1 AAASPRPAVGARD
14 AEPSPV
20 NKARHVW
27 KGRGSPRPSVPVLLG
42 GELLLL
48 LLLLLLP
55 RGNGGGGACRKS
67 PPPPSSLTGLV
78 SGLTVTMPE
87 SSVNTTVGAN
97 ITLPCMY
104 ILESVPDMIQW
115 NFYGSDM
122 ETLPVYL
129 WRLGVPY
136 YFAQYKDRIRVAN
149 NTGNASLSIFNMQP
163 SDTGIYRCSVYKFKD
178 GTANEGEKSVSVS
191 VLVPPSKP
199 LCSFGSSHHPKVEI
213 GHLITLACI
222 SEIGLP
228 KPAYKWYKLI
238 GDKPQPV
245 TELYN
250 PYSGRLVLGNLTQF
264 EEGYYQCTAINSLGN
279 SSCHIDL
286 TTKHSEGGI
295 IVGALIAAIL
305 AAALICIVGWIL
317 ISREKKKR
325 RKEKPVAKE
334 MQPMAA
340 KAEYAAVPSQA
351 SVPMAAVP
359 PSKDPNETGEHDSPG
374 EAQVAI
380 LSENETQEMGH
391 QPVS

>member
-1 AAASPRPAVGARD
+1 
-14 AEPSPV
+14 
-20 NKARHVW
+20 
-27 KGRGSPRPSVPVLLG
+27 
-42 GELLLL
+42 
-48 LLLLLLP
+48 
-55 RGNGGGGACRKS
+55 
-67 PPPPSSLTGLV
+67 
-78 SGLTVTMPE
+78 MPE
-87 SSVNTTVGAN
+87 SALNTTVGAN

-104 ILESVPDMIQW
+104 NLATIPDMIQW
-115 NFYGSDM
+115 NFFGGDLKTPS
-122 ETLPVYL
+122 VYM
-129 WRLGVPY
+129 WQHGVPY
-136 YFAQYKDRIRVAN
+136 YFGQFKGRSRVAN
-149 NTGNASLSIFNMQP
+149 NTGNASLTIFNMQT
-163 SDTGIYRCSVYKFKD
+163 SDTGTYRCSVYNFED
-178 GTANEGEKSVSVS
+178 ATASEGEKSVSVS

-199 LCSFGSSHHPKVEI
+199 LCSFDSSHHPNIEI
-213 GHLITLACI
+213 GHLVTLACI
-222 SEIGLP
+222 SETGLP
-228 KPAYKWYKLI
+228 KPAYKWYRLI

-250 PYSGRLVLGNLTQF
+250 PYSGRLVLGNLSQF

-279 SSCHIDL
+279 SSCQIDL
-286 TTKHSEGGI
+286 TTKHSESGI

-325 RKEKPVAKE
+325 RKEKPIAKE

-359 PSKDPNETGEHDSPG
+359 PNKDPNETGEHASPG

-380 LSENETQEMGH
+380 LPENETQEMGH